1 MASLTWELYIDCDE
15 ISQLKPLG
23 PELGALNLQFR
34 KAEDFVSQGVLNRLM
49 QDMLLNVVDG
59 CYVILKELEQQMQ
72 EYRKLEDTAQQDWND
87 VVWCEDQVQC
97 RVGTLGIYGKGLSA
111 MNTNFSRCVSSLPMR
126 SRLMVPLA
134 NREP

>member
-1 MASLTWELYIDCDE
+1 MASLTWQLYIDCDE
-15 ISQLKPLG
+15 IFQLKSLS

-34 KAEDFVSQGVLNRLM
+34 KAEDYVSQGVLNRLM

-59 CYVILKELEQQMQ
+59 CYVILRELEQQMQ

-87 VVWCEDQVQC
+87 VVWCEDQVQW

-111 MNTNFSRCVSSLPMR
+111 MNTNFSRCVSSLSMR
-126 SRLMVPLA
+126 S
-134 NREP
+134 